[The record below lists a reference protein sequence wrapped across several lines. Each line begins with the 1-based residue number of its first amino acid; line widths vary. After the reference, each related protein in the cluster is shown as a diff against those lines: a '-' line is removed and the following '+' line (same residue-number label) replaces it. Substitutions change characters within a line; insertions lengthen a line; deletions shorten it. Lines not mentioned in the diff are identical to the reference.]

1 MQNGQNAPDGVLCVL
16 RVVRSARKRMAF
28 AIRWSALKATAPH
41 CVLYCFNLYNICISR
56 LTVYNTAGNY
66 NSVTLF

>member
-28 AIRWSALKATAPH
+28 AIRWSALKATVPL
-41 CVLYCFNLYNICISR
+41 LYSY
-56 LTVYNTAGNY
+56 
-66 NSVTLF
+66 